1 MDTRH
6 SLSKDVQQVDQELV
20 RSFFFDPLEV
30 EVSFRG
36 TANRLRREEKA
47 GPLPACLK
55 RSEDD
60 SIVPVAHLSAYLPV
74 AMSQTFNSPGS
85 LAIDPPAEA
94 NILPS
99 GLNATDSIAWVP
111 WRVAR
116 SFPVATSQ
124 NLTVLS

>member
-1 MDTRH
+1 M
-6 SLSKDVQQVDQELV
+6 
-20 RSFFFDPLEV
+20 
-30 EVSFRG
+30 SFRG

-60 SIVPVAHLSAYLPV
+60 SVIPVAHLPAYLPV

-85 LAIDPPAEA
+85 LTIDPPAEA

-99 GLNATDSIAWVP
+99 GLNATERTMPVCP
-111 WRVAR
+111 LRVAR
-116 SFPVATSQ
+116 SLPVVTSHS
-124 NLTVLS
+124 LTVLSWLAEARILPSGLNATDITDSV